1 MILIHF
7 TFALTNALTP
17 ALVLAIPSP
26 HPPPRVSF
34 ALAVYNPFVI
44 QENDGHL
51 RGIYQEYL
59 AELIQ
64 RAGLEPHFETMPLN
78 RVLHHASKGTYD
90 FFMGISGTPEADGN
104 YLEIARFHK
113 MKVVL
118 IGLTKKLN
126 FDEGPIVI
134 GKAPD
139 THCPLFTKE
148 QEKKVRY
155 YDYTNT
161 PQAVKMMSAKRITAL
176 CTTRELFYFEIQQSL
191 YANWNFN
198 ELSDFHH
205 EFVVSLFANKR
216 IHPDKIKSVNRAVA
230 ELDQKKILT
239 NLYKKYG
246 LEEPAK
252 P

>member
-1 MILIHF
+1 VLLCHFIL
-7 TFALTNALTP
+7 ALTP
-17 ALVLAIPSP
+17 ALALAIPAP
-26 HPPPRVSF
+26 EPAPRVSF
-34 ALAVYNPFVI
+34 ALAIFNPFVI
-44 QENDGHL
+44 QEADGHL

-64 RAGLEPHFETMPLN
+64 RSGLEPRFETMPLN

-90 FFMGISGTPEADGN
+90 FFMGISGTPEADSN
-104 YLEIARFHK
+104 YLEVARFHK
-113 MKVVL
+113 MKVIL

-126 FDEGPIVI
+126 FNDGPIVI

-139 THCPLFTKE
+139 TNCPLFTKE
-148 QEKKVRY
+148 QEKKIRY
-155 YDYTNT
+155 YEYTNT
-161 PQAVKMMSAKRITAL
+161 PQAVKMMSAKRINAL
-176 CTTRELFYFEIQQSL
+176 CTTRELFHFEIQQSQ
-191 YANWNFN
+191 YANWSFS

-216 IHPDKIKSVNRAVA
+216 IHPDKIKSVSRAVA

-246 LEEPAK
+246 LEEPAR